1 MCYTSGVSFIDR
13 FWFYE
18 TVLWKIKNQELEKVP
33 YFVLHVICVNRPKRE
48 KSSGDSRCAMLYIGK
63 SEEKKFT
70 PTKLLPSDQK
80 SLTMKILRADLVS
93 HSWIN
98 CLDCNYQ
105 SFDPLSNGWIFV
117 DGALQSLWYKGASLP
132 NELQIQNYLREE
144 SEVLRGILQDS
155 EEIDELK
162 WWRWWQSVWY
172 WKWKWRIDVFKNF

>member
-1 MCYTSGVSFIDR
+1 
-13 FWFYE
+13 
-18 TVLWKIKNQELEKVP
+18 
-33 YFVLHVICVNRPKRE
+33 
-48 KSSGDSRCAMLYIGK
+48 MLYIGK

-162 WWRWWQSVWY
+162 
-172 WKWKWRIDVFKNF
+172 